1 MLDHAPFGLVSPP
14 PTPESVATPLA
25 VGAGSVALD
34 AGVGVGKGS
43 QLGGGRRCTNG
54 REGHGQLTCRSGRV
68 GVGEVKGHSYEVPCP
83 WGGIGGL
90 EALTTGRDWPVADK
104 LNSALDTYAW
114 ASPPVV
120 HQAGRRQVQR

>member
-1 MLDHAPFGLVSPP
+1 MEYVVPFLVAPAPLRKIWICIPPGRELPLTGKLFNIRRLFECSIMHLLVSSLPPP

-25 VGAGSVALD
+25 VGAGSGALD

-68 GVGEVKGHSYEVPCP
+68 GVGEVRGAVKRHRVRG
-83 WGGIGGL
+83 
-90 EALTTGRDWPVADK
+90 
-104 LNSALDTYAW
+104 
-114 ASPPVV
+114 
-120 HQAGRRQVQR
+120 AG